1 MSIAGGLHAA
11 LERGMKVGCRTIQIF
26 TKNKNEWK
34 SKSLKFAD
42 IKTYKIRQQES
53 RIHPIVAHDSYLIN
67 LCAIDKRILQK
78 SRAAF
83 KLELD
88 RCEVLGIP
96 NLVFHPGAHLGAG
109 LEDGI
114 KRIAESL
121 NLVHDETNG
130 YRVSSTIE
138 CTAGQGTN
146 IGYRFEHLGAIID
159 LIEDKTRMAVCLDTC
174 HLYAAGYKINTEVGY
189 ERTFQE
195 FDDIVGIHRLSVFHF
210 NDSKRE
216 LDSRVDRHEHIGK
229 GRIGSVGFWLLM
241 NDPRF
246 VRVPKILETY
256 KGQDLKEDVVNLR
269 RLRSYVGLSKKKLP
283 RRKT

>member
-42 IKTYKIRQQES
+42 IETYKIRQQES

-67 LCAIDKRILQK
+67 LCANDKRILQK

-159 LIEDKTRMAVCLDTC
+159 LIED
-174 HLYAAGYKINTEVGY
+174 
-189 ERTFQE
+189 
-195 FDDIVGIHRLSVFHF
+195 
-210 NDSKRE
+210 
-216 LDSRVDRHEHIGK
+216 
-229 GRIGSVGFWLLM
+229 
-241 NDPRF
+241 
-246 VRVPKILETY
+246 
-256 KGQDLKEDVVNLR
+256 
-269 RLRSYVGLSKKKLP
+269 
-283 RRKT
+283 